1 MENIFSVLLRGLL
14 YVDIGLVVVNI
25 LFLLYGKIRKADVS
39 GFAVIWSVVV
49 SLFNLFFTHTL
60 GSDRVNVEV
69 KNGLSP
75 EVILF
80 IFLSIFTLGGYAMT
94 LGSADGLFITAL
106 GVHIANMNGKYKNDN
121 GRTVVSHTGEVKF
134 AAAMLIII
142 GVAIVVYALKR
153 SLMKLEIDEADR
165 MLGRGKSNT
174 GEWQPGETIP
184 IYDKILRYENISMIF
199 SMLIIAVVLVLM
211 LGFLFIV
218 VQEILFV
225 VPAGLTLLLV
235 LGISAKSVYD
245 KPKYLRDYQF
255 EWRYGVIAGQE
266 VKTERTTT
274 RYQGETRT
282 NIASHNMVTIE
293 DGETLEV
300 DNESYQKYSK
310 GAEVF
315 IIKINEHNTGTVV
328 NDLQGQMSEYAG
340 KCQLY
345 G

>member
-1 MENIFSVLLRGLL
+1 M
-14 YVDIGLVVVNI
+14 
-25 LFLLYGKIRKADVS
+25 A
-39 GFAVIWSVVV
+39 
-49 SLFNLFFTHTL
+49 
-60 GSDRVNVEV
+60 
-69 KNGLSP
+69 
-75 EVILF
+75 
-80 IFLSIFTLGGYAMT
+80 
-94 LGSADGLFITAL
+94 GLFITAL